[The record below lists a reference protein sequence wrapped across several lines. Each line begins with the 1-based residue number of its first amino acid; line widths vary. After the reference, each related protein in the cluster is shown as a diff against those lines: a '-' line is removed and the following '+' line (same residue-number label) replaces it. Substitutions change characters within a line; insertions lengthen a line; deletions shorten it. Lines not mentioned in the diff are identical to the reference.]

1 MTPEEYIK
9 QLKNMRRS
17 LKHIEN
23 NIDSAIYNMERRL
36 ETGYEICETSSKIDV
51 KYAFEGATNNGGRYE
66 LEPKVYGQGTYK
78 KTNSRGTTESS

>member
-9 QLKNMRRS
+9 QLKNLRRS
-17 LKHIEN
+17 LKYIEN

-51 KYAFEGATNNGGRYE
+51 KYAFEGATNLQKALASVSVSDIEY
-66 LEPKVYGQGTYK
+66 
-78 KTNSRGTTESS
+78 